1 MKLVLGTMTFSNQ
14 VNQDSATQMLEMY
27 IKTGFNELDTAY
39 VYNEGETESLLGV
52 IAGPDDAVK
61 PARFSMASKAAPGG
75 DPNRLSPK
83 GISTQLETSLSRTK
97 RNHFDLYYLHSPDL
111 DTPIEDSLSAIN
123 QAHQSGKITN
133 FGLSNYAAWQ
143 VAQICEICEKEDW
156 LKPVCYQGMYNA
168 ITRDVEKELF
178 PCLKD
183 YALAFYVYNP
193 LAGGLLTGKYLRT
206 TELPTNGRFS
216 FQKGYP
222 ERYWKDSNMQ
232 GVSLV
237 AEACQQEN
245 ITVAAAALRWLIHHS
260 PLNDWKPEMEHAIVL
275 GASTLEQLEENL
287 NACAEGPLSTIITDQ
302 FEQAWKKSE
311 PFCIKYFRP

>member
-1 MKLVLGTMTFSNQ
+1 MKLVLGTMTFAKQ

-97 RNHFDLYYLHSPDL
+97 R
-111 DTPIEDSLSAIN
+111 
-123 QAHQSGKITN
+123 
-133 FGLSNYAAWQ
+133 
-143 VAQICEICEKEDW
+143 
-156 LKPVCYQGMYNA
+156 KPVCYQGMYNA

-216 FQKGYP
+216 FHKGYP

-245 ITVAAAALRWLIHHS
+245 VTVAAAALRWLIHHS
-260 PLNDWKPEMEHAIVL
+260 PLNDWKPTMEHAVVL
-275 GASTLEQLEENL
+275 GASTLEQLQENL
-287 NACAEGPLSTIITDQ
+287 SACAAGPLSAAITDQ